1 MILNEMFTGQAPHGT
16 DYKSIASV
24 SEGHAYLDP
33 IVAQMLRNT
42 PENRPVSLAAV
53 KQLIQKH
60 HAEAVSL
67 QKLSA
72 LESVVIPAGEV
83 DEPLAHEPPKLIGV
97 EWRDGQLT
105 LQLDRRVNPGW
116 QQALLNMGNFSAVL
130 GKGPEVFSFSGD
142 TARVHAMEHEAQSV
156 IDHFKNWLPVA
167 TRVYK
172 HRLEGEMKRAEA
184 QRIEQLRR
192 ERANEERNLKLNQ
205 SLRI

>member
-1 MILNEMFTGQAPHGT
+1 
-16 DYKSIASV
+16 
-24 SEGHAYLDP
+24 
-33 IVAQMLRNT
+33 MLCL
-42 PENRPVSLAAV
+42 S
-53 KQLIQKH
+53 IQKH